1 MLAPADHGDGALD
14 EYDPAGLSP
23 LGLRSFDHADQL
35 AHATHPRLRDILSP
49 APPRSNRCRSI
60 LAELIEP
67 FANGDA
73 QPIAAYLIREFGSI
87 NALLAASH
95 ARLTGLI
102 PNRPGVV
109 AQIQRFAVTTAHC
122 KRSKV
127 RPPTAKMS
135 RRVLIDYLR
144 HRIGFEPVEVIYAF
158 YFSLSGSLIS
168 DGIVAR
174 GNFDRCPVTP
184 KEIARAALDAGA
196 AMVVLAHN
204 HPSGDPTPSLADK
217 QITRE
222 IANACRVVD
231 ATLGDHIIIGN
242 PDFVTFRELG
252 LL

>member
-1 MLAPADHGDGALD
+1 M
-14 EYDPAGLSP
+14 GLCS
-23 LGLRSFDHADQL
+23 LDHADQL
-35 AHATHPRLRDILSP
+35 ANATHPRLRDILSP
-49 APPRSNRCRSI
+49 PPPQSDRCRSI
-60 LAELIEP
+60 LADLVEP

-73 QPIAAYLIREFGSI
+73 KLIAARLIREFGSI

-95 ARLTGLI
+95 GRLTGVL
-102 PNRPGVV
+102 PDRPGVV
-109 AQIQRFAVTTAHC
+109 MQILRFANTTTHC

-127 RPPTAKMS
+127 RAPTAKLS
-135 RRVLIDYLR
+135 RRILVDYLR
-144 HRIGFEPVEVIYAF
+144 HRIGFEPVEVVYAF

-168 DGIVAR
+168 DGTVAR

-217 QITRE
+217 LITRD